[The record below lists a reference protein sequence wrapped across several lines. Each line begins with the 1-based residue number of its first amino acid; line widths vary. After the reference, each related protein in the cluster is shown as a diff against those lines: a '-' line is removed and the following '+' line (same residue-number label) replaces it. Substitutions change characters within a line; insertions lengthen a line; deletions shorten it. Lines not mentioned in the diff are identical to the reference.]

1 MSFFKKTMKIIVVSG
16 GFDPLHSGH
25 IEYFDSAKKLGD
37 HLIVALNSD
46 EWLINKKGKPFMLFK
61 ERKILIENL
70 RMVDEVIDFDDD
82 DIGSCSL
89 GLQKIKEMYPN
100 DEIIFCNGGDRNE
113 ENIPETKVSGISF
126 KFNVGGSHK
135 INSSSWLIKDYFN
148 NFEERVWGKF
158 YNLFKDDSVRIKEL
172 VVSSKKGLSFQRHK
186 YRNEIWFVS
195 KGKCKVKHGVTD
207 NEEESEEL
215 VLSCEEL
222 FHVPA
227 NKWHQIIN
235 PYDKDCHIIEIQY
248 GERTIE
254 NDIERTSE
262 YSSK

>member
-1 MSFFKKTMKIIVVSG
+1 MKIIVVSG

-89 GLQKIKEMYPN
+89 GLQKVKEMYPN

-148 NFEERVWGKF
+148 NFRLF
-158 YNLFKDDSVRIKEL
+158 Y
-172 VVSSKKGLSFQRHK
+172 
-186 YRNEIWFVS
+186 Y
-195 KGKCKVKHGVTD
+195 
-207 NEEESEEL
+207 
-215 VLSCEEL
+215 
-222 FHVPA
+222 
-227 NKWHQIIN
+227 
-235 PYDKDCHIIEIQY
+235 
-248 GERTIE
+248 
-254 NDIERTSE
+254 
-262 YSSK
+262 